1 MSNEL
6 RKKSCAAGSLDRQVV
21 WVFRTSAVINV
32 ALSARGIIDPNDL
45 AASFGGPAPDYP
57 FLVRLW
63 SGLILMFGFM
73 FWETSRDVR
82 GRAALIKYNWI
93 EKTITATVVTIGYIS
108 GDVPARLMLLIVITN
123 WLFIPVILSLDLRLR
138 RDLRASRAHDRY
150 IRRSG

>member
-6 RKKSCAAGSLDRQVV
+6 KKKGWAAGGLDRQVV

-82 GRAALIKYNWI
+82 GKAALIKYNWI
-93 EKTITATVVTIGYIS
+93 EKTITATVVSIGYMS

-138 RDLRASRAHDRY
+138 RDLRA
-150 IRRSG
+150 RR